1 MEEETRSETKLL
13 KRTQNRHHRL
23 DCVFWWT
30 GVVWRR
36 GIGQCQDR
44 CSRLGKRSRIER
56 DVDWVG
62 SLFLRLGRNASSS
75 FLPTLHWLSSVV
87 ANEAAALTALQDS
100 IHPET
105 ESSFPPLSTFFLA
118 FWFWLGPRY

>member
-56 DVDWVG
+56 
-62 SLFLRLGRNASSS
+62 RPLGWESFFATWTKRFF
-75 FLPTLHWLSSVV
+75 FLPSYIALAQLSCC
-87 ANEAAALTALQDS
+87 
-100 IHPET
+100 
-105 ESSFPPLSTFFLA
+105 
-118 FWFWLGPRY
+118 